1 MRLEVSIK
9 CPNCGRTYKQQVSG
23 MHPGASR
30 RCSCGLT
37 IKFTGDDGRKA
48 QKAVD
53 DFERSLKRLSS
64 NLRIR

>member
-1 MRLEVSIK
+1 MQLEIPIK
-9 CPNCGRTYKQQVSG
+9 CPNCGRTLKQQVSG

-37 IKFTGDDGRKA
+37 IKFAGDDGRKT

-53 DFERSLKRLSS
+53 DLKRSLKRLSS
-64 NLRIR
+64 NFRLR